1 MFLIRDAHKSDLD
14 GLAKLASVLNSVNL
28 PNNRDALEE
37 ILDQSGRS
45 FSSRIKE
52 PLEREYLFVLEDPRN
67 NRLVGTSMI
76 IAQHGT
82 KDAPHIY
89 LDVST
94 REHYSATLDKLFKH
108 QVLSIGYH
116 YDGHTEIGGL
126 VVDPA
131 YRGQDKP
138 GKQLSFIRFLFLA
151 MHKKLFRDRVLAEL
165 LPPLLPD
172 GRSQLWEHFGR
183 KFTGLDYQAAD
194 KLSRENKEFIQQLWP
209 QTDVY
214 ATFFPDKVRAT
225 IGKVG
230 PNTEPVKNMLEKI
243 GFTYTE
249 RIDPFDGGP
258 HFEAN
263 VADITVV
270 QKYRR
275 TQVAEE
281 VLDRQAEE
289 WLVAAERGSGKGRIR
304 AVKTPLV
311 ITDDQ
316 ALLPAAAREALRVE
330 PGDRVH
336 AIPFE
341 S

>member
-1 MFLIRDAHKSDLD
+1 MFVIRDAHKSDLD
-14 GLAKLASVLNSVNL
+14 GLHKLASVLDSVNL

-37 ILDQSGRS
+37 IIDQSVKS
-45 FSSRIKE
+45 FTSKIKN
-52 PLEREYLFVLEDPRN
+52 PLEREYLFVLEDTRN
-67 NRLVGTSMI
+67 ARLVGTSMI

-89 LDVST
+89 LDVTT
-94 REHYSATLDKLFKH
+94 REHYSASLDKLFKH
-108 QVLSIGYH
+108 QILSIGYH
-116 YDGHTEIGGL
+116 YEGHTEIGGL
-126 VVDPA
+126 VVDPE

-183 KFTGLDYQAAD
+183 KFTGLEYQEAD
-194 KLSRENKEFIQQLWP
+194 KLSRENKEFIQQLGP

-243 GFTYTE
+243 GFKYTE

-270 QKYRR
+270 QRYRR
-275 TQVAEE
+275 AKVAEAP
-281 VLDRQAEE
+281 LDRQAEE
-289 WLVAAERGSGKGRIR
+289 WLVCFERTSNKNRMC

-311 ITDDQ
+311 ITDDEAHLPQ
-316 ALLPAAAREALRVE
+316 ATREALGVK
-330 PGDRVH
+330 PGDKVH
-336 AIPFE
+336 AIPFD